1 MIAYILYNK
10 NTQAER
16 VATEL
21 HSRLEKEQ
29 VHSELMDA
37 DSPRGVQLAEN
48 YDILDRPAVVLVKD
62 DGAPVKVWQG
72 EDALPPASEL
82 AYLARQ

>member
-10 NTQAER
+10 NTQTER
-16 VATEL
+16 IVTEL

-37 DSPRGVQLAEN
+37 DSPRGAQLAEN
-48 YDILDRPAVVLVKD
+48 YDILGRPAVVLVKD
-62 DGAPVKVWQG
+62 DGSPVKVWQG
-72 EDALPPASEL
+72 EDELPPASEL